1 MDHERMAARDD
12 LEALDSKL
20 TGLIESIDGRFTA
33 HEGRIEQILADNL
46 RATIISMAALL
57 TAFAV
62 LILGLG

>member
-20 TGLIESIDGRFTA
+20 TGLIESIDGRFTPY
-33 HEGRIEQILADNL
+33 EGRIEQMLADNL
-46 RATIISMAALL
+46 RTTIVSMAVLL
-57 TAFAV
+57 TAFVV